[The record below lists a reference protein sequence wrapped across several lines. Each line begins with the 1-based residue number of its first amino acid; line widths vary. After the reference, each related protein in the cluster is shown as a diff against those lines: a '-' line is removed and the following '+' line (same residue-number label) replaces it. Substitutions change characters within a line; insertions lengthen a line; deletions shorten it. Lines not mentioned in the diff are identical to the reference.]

1 MISLIEKCD
10 QNVKY
15 WFPGGTSGK
24 ESTCQCRRCRFN
36 LWVGKISW
44 RRKWQPT
51 PVFLLRNLM
60 DRGTW
65 PAIGNGVTK
74 SQTRLSNWACAQGN
88 LLPLLC
94 SSHCFCWSCV
104 VFTGSH
110 FLFVITFF
118 VCLFVCSLLNLC
130 DIRRQ
135 LLQLHS
141 FSTGHFLPVSRTQT
155 N

>member
-65 PAIGNGVTK
+65 QAIGNGVTK
-74 SQTRLSNWACAQGN
+74 SQTRLSNWACARATRC
-88 LLPLLC
+88 LC
-94 SSHCFCWSCV
+94 SVVLTASVDPVWYLQDHIFCLSL
-104 VFTGSH
+104 H
-110 FLFVITFF
+110 F

-130 DIRRQ
+130 DFHRQ
-135 LLQLHS
+135 LLHLHS